1 MEPRELRLALCR
13 LENERRRF
21 LRREFQQLNIP
32 LGQGQPRLLDL
43 LLRGGPQGQRELG
56 ETSGIDSSTLSRSLD
71 RLAAAGLV
79 TRTQD
84 PACRRCQKI
93 ALTDS
98 GRAAAEQVASLLAR
112 EDAFLCAQLTGE
124 EQAQLI
130 ALLDR
135 LFTALKNAG
144 EPE

>member
-1 MEPRELRLALCR
+1 MEPRQLRLALSR

-43 LLRGGPQGQRELG
+43 LFRGGPQGQRELG
-56 ETSGIDSSTLSRSLD
+56 EECGIDSSTLSRSLD

-84 PACRRCQKI
+84 PACRRCQTI

-98 GRAAAEQVASLLAR
+98 GRAVAGQVAALFAR
-112 EDAFLCAQLTGE
+112 EDAFLCAQLSGE
-124 EQAQLI
+124 EQTQLVT
-130 ALLDR
+130 LLER
-135 LFTALKNAG
+135 LFAALKSAS